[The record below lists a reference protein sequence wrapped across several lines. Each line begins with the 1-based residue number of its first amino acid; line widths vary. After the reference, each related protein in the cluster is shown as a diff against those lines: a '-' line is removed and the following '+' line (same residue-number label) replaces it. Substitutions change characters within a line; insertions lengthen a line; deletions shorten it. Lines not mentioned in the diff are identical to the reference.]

1 MSRRYI
7 DEIKRRVSFPV
18 YQDTALTDVWGQ
30 LDGEKDDFI
39 VYDRCGRLAKHIR
52 MPQANMDNSDVEDAI
67 RAVYEE
73 SPCGPCTTGPVPQET
88 TPAPVITTAAPPT
101 ETPFCAHPPSW
112 QLDGVDHLEKSQGQ
126 VAVLQFV
133 FAS

>member
-1 MSRRYI
+1 
-7 DEIKRRVSFPV
+7 
-18 YQDTALTDVWGQ
+18 
-30 LDGEKDDFI
+30 
-39 VYDRCGRLAKHIR
+39 
-52 MPQANMDNSDVEDAI
+52 MPQANMENSDVEDAI

-73 SPCGPCTTGPVPQET
+73 SPCGPCTTPPVPQET
-88 TPAPVITTAAPPT
+88 TTAPAVTTAAPPT

-112 QLDGVDHLEKSQGQ
+112 QLDGVDHLEESQGQ